1 MRHLIQRV
9 GFLLVSIWAAV
20 TINFVLPRL
29 MPGNPAEVLLA
40 RYQGRLQPQAL
51 HALELQFGLSHKP
64 LLTQYVG
71 YLANLV
77 HGQMGLSISY
87 YPTPVTKVI
96 ETSLP
101 WTLGLAGTS
110 TIISVV
116 VGTLLGIYSS
126 WKRGSWLA
134 SALPTATTFLAAIP
148 YFWVALLLLYVFGF
162 VLGWFPLAHSY
173 SLSLTPSWNWEFV
186 SNVIYHSILPAV
198 TIVLT
203 SLGGWLVGMRNN
215 MINTLGED
223 YVVFGEAK
231 GISKRRLMLVY
242 AARNAILPNVTGFA
256 MALGFVVS
264 GALLTEIVFSYPGVG
279 FQLLTAVENEDYP
292 LMQGIFL
299 IIAIAVLLANFAVEL
314 LYARLDPRARRE
326 GASS

>member
-1 MRHLIQRV
+1 
-9 GFLLVSIWAAV
+9 
-20 TINFVLPRL
+20 
-29 MPGNPAEVLLA
+29 
-40 RYQGRLQPQAL
+40 
-51 HALELQFGLSHKP
+51 
-64 LLTQYVG
+64 
-71 YLANLV
+71 
-77 HGQMGLSISY
+77 
-87 YPTPVTKVI
+87 VTKII

-110 TIISVV
+110 TVIAVL

-126 WKRGSWLA
+126 WKRGSWIA
-134 SALPTATTFLAAIP
+134 SALPTLTTFLAAIP

-162 VLGWFPLAHSY
+162 VMGWFPLAHAY
-173 SLSLTPSWNWEFV
+173 SLSLNPGWSWPFMMSV
-186 SNVIYHSILPAV
+186 LYHSFLPAL
-198 TIVLT
+198 TIVMT

-215 MINTLGED
+215 MLNTLGED

-231 GISKRRLMLVY
+231 GIKRGRLMLIY
-242 AARNAILPNVTGFA
+242 AARNAILPNITGFD

-264 GALLTEIVFSYPGVG
+264 GALLTEIVFSYPGIG

-299 IIAIAVLLANFAVEL
+299 VIAIAVLLANFFVEL
-314 LYARLDPRARRE
+314 LYTRLDPRARRE